1 MADKLDCA
9 LDLMRRLP
17 PSQIED
23 NLSALIDLVPDL
35 ANEILA
41 GVDQPLKIAIDP
53 SCNKDYILCEY
64 NRDGDSYRS
73 PHSNLY
79 SPPSDEGFQY
89 PSERARE
96 LEIQANEVFDVYRDL
111 YFEGG
116 VSSVYCWD
124 TATGIASAVLIKK
137 NQDHTKSG
145 QPMRGSWDALHIIEV
160 VERSKSAV
168 YKLVSSVI
176 LSLET
181 HTKYAGRVSLAGNL
195 SRQEEKELP
204 VEETND
210 HVLNFGRMI
219 EEMEFKLRTTLE
231 TVYFGKTQ
239 DIVNELR
246 TSVSLSVLKQRKD
259 MQNQIGSKIV
269 HNS

>member
-1 MADKLDCA
+1 LCFRFDEADASFSNRRQFICT
-9 LDLMRRLP
+9 DLV
-17 PSQIED
+17 
-23 NLSALIDLVPDL
+23 LVPDL

-41 GVDQPLKIAIDP
+41 GVDQPLKIALDVT
-53 SCNKDYILCEY
+53 CNRDYILCEY

-73 PHSNLY
+73 PHSNTY
-79 SPPSDEGFQY
+79 SPSSDDDFQY
-89 PSERARE
+89 PSERTRE
-96 LEIQANEVFDVYRDL
+96 LEIQANEIFDVYRDL

-124 TATGIASAVLIKK
+124 NASGVAAAILIKK

-145 QPMRGSWDALHIIEV
+145 QPMRGSWDALHLIEV
-160 VERSKSAV
+160 HEKPKSAV

-195 SRQEEKELP
+195 SRQDEKELP
-204 VEETND
+204 VEESGD
-210 HVLNFGRMI
+210 HVLNFGRII

-231 TVYFGKTQ
+231 TVYFGKTK

-246 TSVSLSVLKQRKD
+246 TSISISVLKQRRD
-259 MQNQIGSKIV
+259 MQNQIGSRIV
-269 HNS
+269 QST